1 MSRDI
6 RALLY
11 YFMADFRFSLTVFWS
26 ILLSSIV
33 LLFIIA
39 LSFGE
44 TMVGVSSSIAIYIFC
59 AISGF
64 LMTKETF
71 PFCIKLGST
80 RNSYVLSV
88 FIFNVFIAVFMATIH
103 LVVSLSIRLLAK
115 VGGVD
120 NFNYFF
126 TLDGTT
132 LANTWYNQLMV
143 DSLICFVLLSVGF
156 LLSSIFYRLG
166 MVGGLGSIAIL
177 AFAVI
182 LPQTR
187 DALIDFFVNANQV
200 GIDLRIMPMLL
211 LSLIAILPTWGL
223 LRNASTAPGITR

>member
-11 YFMADFRFSLTVFWS
+11 YFMADYRFSLTVFWS

-44 TMVGVSSSIAIYIFC
+44 TMVGVSSSLAIYIFC

-80 RNSYVLSV
+80 RNSYVVSA
-88 FIFNVFIAVFMATIH
+88 FIFNVLTAVFMATIH
-103 LVVSLSIRLLAK
+103 LVASLLVRLFAK
-115 VGGVD
+115 VANVD

-132 LANTWYNQLMV
+132 IANTWYNQLMV
-143 DSLICFVLLSVGF
+143 DSLICFMLLSVGF
-156 LLSSIFYRLG
+156 LLSSIVYRLG
-166 MVGGLGSIAIL
+166 LVGGLGSIAIL
-177 AFAVI
+177 GLAII

-187 DALIDFFVNANQV
+187 NVLIDTFVTVNQV

-211 LSLIAILPTWGL
+211 VSLIVLLPTWAL